1 MSLSEV
7 QVNDLAR
14 PLVGIITKFYA
25 DPKNEEDFQ
34 KWLRS
39 AEERKQKESTDIS
52 SL

>member
-25 DPKNEEDFQ
+25 DPKNEEDF
-34 KWLRS
+34 KEWLRNV
-39 AEERKQKESTDIS
+39 EEQRKQKE
-52 SL
+52 

>member
-34 KWLRS
+34 KWLRNVK
-39 AEERKQKESTDIS
+39 EQKKESTDIS

>member
-25 DPKNEEDFQ
+25 DPMLIDLELED
-34 KWLRS
+34 LIT
-39 AEERKQKESTDIS
+39 E
-52 SL
+52 

>member
-34 KWLRS
+34 KWLLS
-39 AEERKQKESTDIS
+39 VEKEKSTDIRS
-52 SL
+52 